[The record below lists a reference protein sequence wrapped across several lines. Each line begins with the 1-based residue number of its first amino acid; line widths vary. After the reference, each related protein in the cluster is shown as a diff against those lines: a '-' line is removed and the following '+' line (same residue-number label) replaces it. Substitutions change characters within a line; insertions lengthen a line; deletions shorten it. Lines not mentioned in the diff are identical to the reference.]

1 MLRGQHLVGFG
12 GKQPAAGGAAPTPD
26 ILWWKFTDGS
36 GTTVTADVGP
46 NGTISGATW
55 VTGKSGSGYAL
66 SFDGTNDTLLSA
78 SNVTYGTDVVTV
90 TCWVKCPQTQMAA
103 SWINIVRSSEQIKS
117 QDHPGW
123 TMSAKGGYSYN
134 LEGII
139 KSSSWGAGDPL
150 RAEYDSSGLFPDDV
164 WTHVA
169 MVFDAPANSN
179 AGEIKIYVDGSLV
192 STTIGRN
199 TKTVSANYTADTI
212 RVMFC
217 PHLSYYTEGSI
228 DDLRIYSGELDAT
241 QIAAVYAEEY

>member
-1 MLRGQHLVGFG
+1 MSTHVLILRG
-12 GKQPAAGGAAPTPD
+12 PSSAAPTPD

-46 NGTISGATW
+46 NGTLSGGYSW
-55 VTGKSGSGYAL
+55 VTGKSGSGYAAA
-66 SFDGTNDTLLSA
+66 FDGVDAALISA

-90 TCWVKCPQTQMAA
+90 TCWVKCPQTQVAV
-103 SWINIVRSSEQIKS
+103 SWINIVRSTAQIKS
-117 QDHPGW
+117 NDHPGW
-123 TMSAKGGYSYN
+123 TMSARGGYSYN

-139 KSSSWGAGDPL
+139 KSTSWGAENL
-150 RAEYDSSGLFPDDV
+150 RAENDSSGLFPDDV

-169 MVFDAPANSN
+169 MVFDSPANSN

-217 PHLSYYTEGSI
+217 PHLSYYTAGSI
-228 DDLRIYSGELDAT
+228 DDLRIYGYELDAT